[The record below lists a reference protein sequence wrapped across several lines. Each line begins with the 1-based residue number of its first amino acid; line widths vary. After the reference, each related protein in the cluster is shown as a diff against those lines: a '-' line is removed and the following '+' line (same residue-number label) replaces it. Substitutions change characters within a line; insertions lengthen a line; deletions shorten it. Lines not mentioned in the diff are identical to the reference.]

1 MAYVQDVLESIIQKD
16 PHQSEFIQAATEV
29 LTSIAPVF
37 EKHPEYQEAALLERL
52 VEPERILHVPGA
64 LGGRSGQGAR
74 QPGLPGAAFTRP
86 SAPTRA
92 GCGSTPR

>member
-52 VEPERILHVPGA
+52 V
-64 LGGRSGQGAR
+64 
-74 QPGLPGAAFTRP
+74 
-86 SAPTRA
+86 
-92 GCGSTPR
+92 